1 MPKSGP
7 AETTPPEDGK
17 TRKTRKTI
25 RSLSTYC
32 ANRPTGAYQVVKARV
47 IGSGLVSL
55 A

>member
-7 AETTPPEDGK
+7 AETTPPEDG
-17 TRKTRKTI
+17 KTRKTI